1 MSAPARTQPDVDLP
15 HAAHDVLSAA
25 DLARHGIDSHQV
37 RRLLRAGRLHRL
49 CTGWYATRRPENAV
63 DRHLLLARAVVRHL
77 DGRVALSHH
86 SRVLIAGLPVWRAD
100 LSAVH
105 VTRVGDRVTRRRPH
119 VVSHS
124 AVPGLVPI
132 TPAPEPGPPALG
144 PLVPLAVAV
153 VQTGL
158 VAGAMDAAICGDA
171 ALRAGLVT
179 AGSLRE
185 ATVLLSGHRG
195 IRAAAAALERCDG
208 RHESPGETRL
218 AHLLAD
224 LGLPVTP
231 QLEVSTRLGTRR
243 ADFRI
248 DGTRVLV
255 EFDGKVKYTDPQHGA
270 DVLWQEKRR
279 QDALE
284 DEGWTVVRVTWSDLD
299 RPELVWERIRAAIA
313 RSRPFEATP
322 R

>member
-1 MSAPARTQPDVDLP
+1 MSAPRRVQPDVDLP
-15 HAAHDVLSAA
+15 YAARDVLSAA
-25 DLARHGIDSHQV
+25 ELARHGIDSHQV
-37 RRLLRAGRLHRL
+37 RRLVRCGRLHRL
-49 CTGWYATRRPENAV
+49 CTGWYATRCPEDAV
-63 DRHLLLARAVVRHL
+63 DRHVLLARAVLRQL
-77 DGRVALSHH
+77 DGRAALSHH
-86 SRVLIAGLPVWRAD
+86 SLVVLAGLPVWRAD

-105 VTRVGDRVTRRRPH
+105 VTRVADQVTRRRPH

-124 AVPGLVPI
+124 AVPGLVPT
-132 TPAPEPGPPALG
+132 TPAPQPGPPAVG

-158 VAGAMDAAICGDA
+158 VAGSMDAAICADA
-171 ALRAGLVT
+171 ALRCGLVT

-185 ATVLLSGHRG
+185 AAALLSGHRG
-195 IRAAAAALERCDG
+195 IRATVAALERCDG

-224 LGLPVTP
+224 LGLSVTP
-231 QLEVSTRLGTRR
+231 QLEVATRLGTRR

-248 DGTRVLV
+248 DGTRVLI
-255 EFDGKVKYTDPQHGA
+255 EFDGKVKYTDPRHGG

-299 RPELVWERIRAAIA
+299 RPEVVWNRIRAAIS
-313 RSRPFEATP
+313 RSRPSDPAA